1 METLRGKGMT
11 QREMLKAKSKDQLID
26 FMYEALK
33 EMQAFNNRPTWDVV
47 NKLLGGERDEEGYYR
62 LITIQELQSNQ

>member
-1 METLRGKGMT
+1 MT
-11 QREMLKAKSKDQLID
+11 ERELLKKKTKDELID

-47 NKLLGGERDEEGYYR
+47 NKLLGGKPDEEGYHR
-62 LITIQELQSNQ
+62 LQESNL